1 MLVGL
6 PNNEQPRPD
15 DQASGIAVLIADP
28 HPRTRSGLR
37 IALKHSETVRVV
49 GEAADLTSAISA
61 VSSARV
67 DVVLADSRL
76 AGLASESARAGLA
89 QLTRRV
95 PVIVMGMGDPRDYTA
110 PLQAAG
116 ATDYWAKDGNLEQL
130 TERLITAAAHLSH

>member
-15 DQASGIAVLIADP
+15 DQSSGIAVLIADP

-130 TERLITAAAHLSH
+130 TKRLITAAAHPSH